1 MEACWPPF
9 LFHVIASGGRKAPRG
24 NLLYKWLIR
33 IDKQILFTGDCFGHT
48 CPGVSAGD
56 NLPRNDIFS
65 ICGYNSPAM
74 DSKTLHVL
82 EYPKILKR
90 LKAYC
95 DFSASMELARALEP
109 TDSYDLALAR
119 LAETTEARRLFSVQ
133 DIGIGGAHDIR
144 PAADL
149 AARGGV
155 LDPQQL
161 LDVKSTLIS
170 CREIKKSLE
179 RKTDEYPR
187 LAGLAAGLP
196 ESHGIVDAI
205 TRVLSERGEVLDSAS
220 PKLGTLRREIK
231 IAHDRLMSRLQRYLT
246 ESANKLQESII
257 TQRDGRYV
265 IPLRAEFK
273 GQIKAVIHDQSSS
286 GATLFVEPLPV
297 VELNN
302 TMRELQLQERDEER
316 RILFELSAQI
326 GGHREELTYG
336 VENLAMLDL
345 IFAKAKY
352 AEELKASEPVL
363 SQRPNVKRQKVSN
376 KGDAIESSDVQRS
389 TFDVPHIKLI
399 HARHPLL
406 EPATV
411 VPIDVDPKPGTRAI
425 VITGPNTGG
434 KTVSL
439 KTVGLLALMAQ
450 SGLHVPAQSGSEL
463 PCFHAVYADI
473 GDEQSIEQ
481 SLSTFSGH
489 ITNIIHILKQIDHRS
504 LVIFD
509 ELGAG
514 TDPQEGAALARAI
527 LSHLLETGCTV
538 LVATHYPELKTFAH
552 STDGVVN
559 ASLEFD
565 IQTLR
570 PTFHL
575 TIGLPGRSNALLIAQ
590 RLGLSQPIIDTAKG
604 EINPEDLRAD
614 KLLDDI
620 RKERN
625 RTSRERQKLEKARDK
640 LESQTKE
647 IEKRLDKIE
656 DERREV
662 LAKAR
667 AEGELEVAVLRK
679 NIDSLKSQLKK
690 AKQPLEVLKAI
701 EEKVE
706 TMEEKIEAP
715 VERQTSNV
723 IRPPSLITRHSSL
736 QLGERVL
743 VSTLNADG
751 VVTALGESD
760 AEVQIGSLRVRARL
774 VDLVRKS
781 SESVI
786 SEQSS
791 VTRHPSHVTSS
802 PAVSSPGLELNLRGK
817 LVDEGLDE
825 LERYLERAFSAG
837 LLFVRIVHGKG
848 TGRMR
853 EAVRNALKSSPYV
866 SSFEEPKDTEGGA
879 GVTVAKMA
887 K

>member
-1 MEACWPPF
+1 
-9 LFHVIASGGRKAPRG
+9 
-24 NLLYKWLIR
+24 
-33 IDKQILFTGDCFGHT
+33 
-48 CPGVSAGD
+48 
-56 NLPRNDIFS
+56 
-65 ICGYNSPAM
+65 M
-74 DSKTLHVL
+74 DSKTLSVL
-82 EYPKILKR
+82 EYPKVLER
-90 LKAYC
+90 LRTFC
-95 DFSASMELARALEP
+95 DFSASMDLARSLEP

-119 LAETTEARRLFSVQ
+119 LAETSEACKLFSIQ

-144 PAADL
+144 AAVDL

-170 CREIKKSLE
+170 SRELKRSLE
-179 RKTDEYPR
+179 RKMDEYPR
-187 LAGLAAGLP
+187 LAQLAAGLP

-205 TRVLSERGEVLDSAS
+205 SRVLSERGEVLDSAS
-220 PKLGTLRREIK
+220 PKLSTLRREIK

-246 ESANKLQESII
+246 ESANKLQEPII

-273 GQIKAVIHDQSSS
+273 GQIKAIVHDQSSS
-286 GATLFVEPLPV
+286 GATLFVEPLPI

-302 TMRELQLQERDEER
+302 QVRELQLQARDEER
-316 RILFELSAQI
+316 RILYELSAEI
-326 GGHREELTYG
+326 GAYRDELTYG

-352 AEELKASEPVL
+352 AEELKASAPVL
-363 SQRPNVKRQKVSN
+363 HKLEGRKHRDEVQ
-376 KGDAIESSDVQRS
+376 SSAVDHLPS
-389 TFDVPHIKLI
+389 IKLMG
-399 HARHPLL
+399 ARHPLL
-406 EPATV
+406 DPQTV

-439 KTVGLLALMAQ
+439 KTVGLLVLMAQ
-450 SGLHVPAQSGSEL
+450 SGLHVPARSGSEL
-463 PCFHAVYADI
+463 PCFHVVYADI

-489 ITNIIHILKQIDHRS
+489 ITNIIRILKQIDPRS

-527 LSHLLETGCTV
+527 LSFLLETGCTT

-552 STDGVVN
+552 STEGVVN

-565 IQTLR
+565 IKTLR
-570 PTFHL
+570 PTYHL

-590 RLGLSQPIIDTAKG
+590 RLGLPQPIIETARG
-604 EINPEDLRAD
+604 EINPDDLRAD

-625 RTSRERQKLEKARDK
+625 RTSRERQKLEKARER
-640 LESQTKE
+640 LETQSKD
-647 IEKRLDKIE
+647 IEKRLEKIE

-667 AEGELEVAVLRK
+667 AEGELEVAILKR

-690 AKQPLEVLKAI
+690 AKQPLQVLKEI

-706 TMEEKIEAP
+706 AIEEKIESP
-715 VERQTSNV
+715 VERKPNPSPISNYQLP
-723 IRPPSLITRHSSL
+723 R
-736 QLGERVL
+736 LGERVT
-743 VSTLNADG
+743 VSTLNAEG
-751 VVTALGESD
+751 MITALGESD

-774 VDLVRKS
+774 ADLIRRGQQEERPEEIREEKKPIAES
-781 SESVI
+781 SSRAAL
-786 SEQSS
+786 SG
-791 VTRHPSHVTSS
+791 TK
-802 PAVSSPGLELNLRGK
+802 SPGIELNLRGK

-825 LERYLERAFSAG
+825 LDRYLEKAYSSG

-848 TGRMR
+848 TGKLR

-866 SSFEEPKDTEGGA
+866 ASYEEPKDNEGGA
-879 GVTVAKMA
+879 GVTVARMA

>member
-1 MEACWPPF
+1 
-9 LFHVIASGGRKAPRG
+9 
-24 NLLYKWLIR
+24 
-33 IDKQILFTGDCFGHT
+33 
-48 CPGVSAGD
+48 
-56 NLPRNDIFS
+56 
-65 ICGYNSPAM
+65 M
-74 DSKTLHVL
+74 DSKTLQVL
-82 EYPKILKR
+82 EYPKILER
-90 LKAYC
+90 LKAFC

-109 TDSYDLALAR
+109 TDSSDLALAR
-119 LAETTEARRLFSVQ
+119 LAETSEARKLFSVQ

-155 LDPQQL
+155 LDPVQL
-161 LDVKSTLIS
+161 LDIKSTLIS

-187 LAGLAAGLP
+187 LAQIAAGLP

-220 PKLGTLRREIK
+220 PKLATLRREIK
-231 IAHDRLMSRLQRYLT
+231 IAHDRLMSRLQKYLT
-246 ESANKLQESII
+246 DSGNKLQEPII

-273 GQIKAVIHDQSSS
+273 GQIKAVVHDQSAS

-302 TMRELQLQERDEER
+302 KVRELELQERDEER
-316 RILFELSAQI
+316 RILYQLSAQI
-326 GGHREELTYG
+326 GEHREELIYG
-336 VENLAMLDL
+336 VENLAVLDL

-363 SQRPNVKRQKVSN
+363 HELSAN
-376 KGDAIESSDVQRS
+376 SDQRS
-389 TFDVPHIKLI
+389 AKNQKQELKTESRTLI
-399 HARHPLL
+399 RLLNARHPLL
-406 EPATV
+406 DPNTV
-411 VPIDVDPKPGTRAI
+411 VAIDVDPKPGTRAI

-450 SGLHVPAQSGSEL
+450 SGLHIPAQSGSEL
-463 PCFHAVYADI
+463 PCFQAVYADI

-527 LSHLLETGCTV
+527 LNHLLETGCTT

-552 STDGVVN
+552 STEGVVN

-565 IQTLR
+565 IKTLR
-570 PTFHL
+570 PTYHL

-590 RLGLSQPIIDTAKG
+590 RLGLHQTIIDSAKA
-604 EINPEDLRAD
+604 EIHPDDLRAD

-625 RTSRERQKLEKARDK
+625 RTSRERQKLEKARDR

-647 IEKRLDKIE
+647 LEKRLEKIE
-656 DERREV
+656 DERRDV
-662 LAKAR
+662 VAKAR
-667 AEGELEVAVLRK
+667 AEGELEVAVLKR
-679 NIDSLKSQLKK
+679 NIESLKSQLRK
-690 AKQPLEVLKAI
+690 AKQPLEALKEI
-701 EEKVE
+701 EEKVAE
-706 TMEEKIEAP
+706 IEEKIEAP
-715 VERQTSNV
+715 VERKSDQQSAV
-723 IRPPSLITRHSSL
+723 SSRSVK
-736 QLGERVL
+736 LGERVL
-743 VSTLNADG
+743 VNTLNADG

-760 AEVQIGSLRVRARL
+760 AEVQIGTLRVRARL
-774 VDLVRKS
+774 VDLQRKGQEEDS
-781 SESVI
+781 PKEKMPSV
-786 SEQSS
+786 STQRS
-791 VTRHPSHVTSS
+791 
-802 PAVSSPGLELNLRGK
+802 AVGTKSPGIELNLRGK
-817 LVDEGLDE
+817 LVEDGLDE
-825 LERYLERAFSAG
+825 LERYLERAYSSG

-848 TGRMR
+848 TGKMR
-853 EAVRNALKSSPYV
+853 EAVRNALKGSPYV
-866 SSFEEPKDTEGGA
+866 ASFEEPKDNEGGA

>member
-1 MEACWPPF
+1 MYSKADIISAF
-9 LFHVIASGGRKAPRG
+9 LFI
-24 NLLYKWLIR
+24 Y
-33 IDKQILFTGDCFGHT
+33 
-48 CPGVSAGD
+48 
-56 NLPRNDIFS
+56 
-65 ICGYNSPAM
+65 GYNSPAM
-74 DSKTLHVL
+74 DAKTLRVL
-82 EYPKILKR
+82 EYPKIRER
-90 LKAYC
+90 LKSFCA
-95 DFSASMELARALEP
+95 FSASMELALALEP
-109 TDSYDLALAR
+109 TDSYDLASAR

-144 PAADL
+144 QAVDL

-170 CREIKKSLE
+170 CRVLKKTFE
-179 RKTDEYPR
+179 RKEDEYPR
-187 LAGLAAGLP
+187 LSQIAVGLP
-196 ESHGIVDAI
+196 DSHGIVDAI
-205 TRVLSERGEVLDSAS
+205 TRILSERGEVLDSAS
-220 PKLGTLRREIK
+220 PKLATLRREIK
-231 IAHDRLMSRLQRYLT
+231 IAHDRLMSRLQKYLT
-246 ESANKLQESII
+246 DSANKLQEPII

-273 GQIKAVIHDQSSS
+273 GQIKAVVHDQSSS

-302 TMRELQLQERDEER
+302 KVRELELAARDEER
-316 RILFELSAQI
+316 RILHEVSVQV
-326 GGHREELTYG
+326 GEYQEEITYG

-345 IFAKAKY
+345 VFAKAKY
-352 AEELKASEPVL
+352 AEELKASEPIL
-363 SQRPNVKRQKVSN
+363 HPTKEEKRK
-376 KGDAIESSDVQRS
+376 KDATPPSFNLCLMQ
-389 TFDVPHIKLI
+389 
-399 HARHPLL
+399 ARHPLL
-406 EPATV
+406 DPVTV
-411 VPIDVDPKPGTRAI
+411 VPIDVDPQSGTRAI

-450 SGLHVPAQSGSEL
+450 SGMHIPAQSGSEM
-463 PCFHAVYADI
+463 PCFQDVFADI

-489 ITNIIHILKQIDHRS
+489 ITNIIRILKHIDRRS

-527 LSHLLETGCTV
+527 LNHLLETGCTT
-538 LVATHYPELKTFAH
+538 LIATHYPELKTYAH
-552 STDGVVN
+552 STEGVAN

-565 IQTLR
+565 IKTLR
-570 PTFHL
+570 PTYHL
-575 TIGLPGRSNALLIAQ
+575 TLGLPGRSNALAIAT
-590 RLGLSQPIIDTAKG
+590 RLGLPQLIIDSAKG
-604 EINPEDLRAD
+604 EIHPDDLRAD

-625 RTSRERQKLEKARDK
+625 RTSRERQKLQKQRDK
-640 LESQTKE
+640 LETQTKE
-647 IEKRLDKIE
+647 LEERLEKIE

-667 AEGELEVAVLRK
+667 AEGELEVAVLKK
-679 NIDSLKSQLKK
+679 NIESLKSQLKK
-690 AKQPLEVLKAI
+690 AKQPLEAIKSI

-706 TMEEKIEAP
+706 KIEEKVEQP
-715 VERQTSNV
+715 VERQQSEVERQVGT
-723 IRPPSLITRHSSL
+723 LK
-736 QLGERVL
+736 LGDRVT

-774 VDLVRKS
+774 IDLMRKRKEGESPKEVMQAS
-781 SESVI
+781 SA
-786 SEQSS
+786 Q
-791 VTRHPSHVTSS
+791 PSLLSTK
-802 PAVSSPGLELNLRGK
+802 SPGLELNLRGK
-817 LVDEGLDE
+817 LVEDGLDE
-825 LERYLERAFSAG
+825 LERYLERAYSAG
-837 LLFVRIVHGKG
+837 LLFVRIIHGKG
-848 TGRMR
+848 TGKMR
-853 EAVRNALKSSPYV
+853 DAVRIALKESSYV
-866 SSFEEPKDTEGGA
+866 ASFEEPKDNEGGA

>member
-1 MEACWPPF
+1 
-9 LFHVIASGGRKAPRG
+9 
-24 NLLYKWLIR
+24 
-33 IDKQILFTGDCFGHT
+33 
-48 CPGVSAGD
+48 
-56 NLPRNDIFS
+56 
-65 ICGYNSPAM
+65 M
-74 DSKTLHVL
+74 DAKTLSVLDYPKVL
-82 EYPKILKR
+82 ER
-90 LKAYC
+90 LKTFC
-95 DFSASMELARALEP
+95 DFSASMELARSLEP

-119 LAETTEARRLFSVQ
+119 LAETSEARRLFSIQ

-144 PAADL
+144 AAVDL

-170 CREIKKSLE
+170 SRELKKSLE

-187 LAGLAAGLP
+187 LAQLAAGLS
-196 ESHGIVDAI
+196 ESHGIVDSI
-205 TRVLSERGEVLDSAS
+205 SRVLSDRGEVLDSAS
-220 PKLGTLRREIK
+220 PKLSTLRREIK

-246 ESANKLQESII
+246 ESANKLQEPII

-273 GQIKAVIHDQSSS
+273 GQIKAIVHDQSSS
-286 GATLFVEPLPV
+286 GATLFVEPLPI

-302 TMRELQLQERDEER
+302 QVRELQLQERDEER
-316 RILFELSAQI
+316 RILYELSAQI
-326 GGHREELTYG
+326 GEYRDELTYG
-336 VENLAMLDL
+336 VENLALLDL

-352 AEELKASEPVL
+352 AEEIKATEPVL
-363 SQRPNVKRQKVSN
+363 HKAEGKRQKDEAQSQIAN
-376 KGDAIESSDVQRS
+376 RNSSIRLMQ
-389 TFDVPHIKLI
+389 
-399 HARHPLL
+399 ARHPLL
-406 EPATV
+406 DPQSV
-411 VPIDVDPKPGTRAI
+411 VPIDVDPQPGTRAI
-425 VITGPNTGG
+425 IITGPNTGG

-439 KTVGLLALMAQ
+439 KTVGLLVLMAQ
-450 SGLHVPAQSGSEL
+450 SGLHIPAHSGSEL

-489 ITNIIHILKQIDHRS
+489 ITNIIRILKQINHRS

-527 LSHLLETGCTV
+527 LNFLLETGCTT

-552 STDGVVN
+552 STEGVVN

-565 IQTLR
+565 IKTLR
-570 PTFHL
+570 PTYHL

-590 RLGLSQPIIDTAKG
+590 RLGLPQPIIESAKG
-604 EINPEDLRAD
+604 EINPDDLRAD

-625 RTSRERQKLEKARDK
+625 RTSRERQKLEKARDR
-640 LESQTKE
+640 LEEQTRE
-647 IEKRLDKIE
+647 IEKRLERIE
-656 DERREV
+656 DERRDV

-667 AEGELEVAVLRK
+667 AEGELEVAILKR

-690 AKQPLEVLKAI
+690 AKQPLDAIKTIEEKIEEI

-706 TMEEKIEAP
+706 AP
-715 VERQTSNV
+715 VERKANQ
-723 IRPPSLITRHSSL
+723 SSIYSYQL
-736 QLGERVL
+736 PKLGERVT
-743 VSTLNADG
+743 VSTLNAEG
-751 VVTALGESD
+751 VITALGESD

-774 VDLVRKS
+774 TDLVRKGREEERPEEKKEERKQDVEGSGRAALS
-781 SESVI
+781 S
-786 SEQSS
+786 
-791 VTRHPSHVTSS
+791 TK
-802 PAVSSPGLELNLRGK
+802 SPGIELNLRGK
-817 LVDEGLDE
+817 LVEDGLEE
-825 LERYLERAFSAG
+825 LDRYLEKAYSSG

-848 TGRMR
+848 TGRLR
-853 EAVRNALKSSPYV
+853 EAVRNALRSSPYV
-866 SSFEEPKDTEGGA
+866 ASFEEPKDNEGGA
-879 GVTVAKMA
+879 GVTVARMA

>member
-1 MEACWPPF
+1 
-9 LFHVIASGGRKAPRG
+9 
-24 NLLYKWLIR
+24 
-33 IDKQILFTGDCFGHT
+33 
-48 CPGVSAGD
+48 
-56 NLPRNDIFS
+56 
-65 ICGYNSPAM
+65 M
-74 DSKTLHVL
+74 DSKTLSVL
-82 EYPKILKR
+82 EYPKVLER
-90 LKAYC
+90 LKGFC
-95 DFSASMELARALEP
+95 DFSASMELARSLEP
-109 TDSYDLALAR
+109 TSSYELALAR
-119 LAETTEARRLFSVQ
+119 LAETSEARKLLSTN
-133 DIGIGGAHDIR
+133 DSIGIGGAHDIR

-170 CREIKKSLE
+170 SRELKRSLE
-179 RKTDEYPR
+179 RKTEEYPR
-187 LAGLAAGLP
+187 LAQIAAGLS
-196 ESHGIVDAI
+196 ESHGIVDSI
-205 TRVLSERGEVLDSAS
+205 SRVLSERGEVLDSAS
-220 PKLGTLRREIK
+220 PKLSTLRREIK

-246 ESANKLQESII
+246 ESANKLQEPII

-273 GQIKAVIHDQSSS
+273 GQIKAIVHDQSSS
-286 GATLFVEPLPV
+286 GATLFVEPLPI

-302 TMRELQLQERDEER
+302 QVRELQLQERDEER
-316 RILFELSAQI
+316 RILYELSAQI
-326 GGHREELTYG
+326 AEHRDELTYG

-352 AEELKASEPVL
+352 AEELRASAPLLHEQSIRHPRSEKHQQQEPKPE
-363 SQRPNVKRQKVSN
+363 SRQPIRLLN
-376 KGDAIESSDVQRS
+376 
-389 TFDVPHIKLI
+389 
-399 HARHPLL
+399 ARHPLL
-406 EPATV
+406 DPQTV
-411 VPIDVDPKPGTRAI
+411 VPIDIDPVSGTRAI

-439 KTVGLLALMAQ
+439 KTVGLLVLMAQ

-489 ITNIIHILKQIDHRS
+489 ITNIIRILKEIDQRS

-527 LSHLLETGCTV
+527 LNFLLETGCTT

-552 STDGVVN
+552 STEGVVN

-565 IQTLR
+565 IKTLR
-570 PTFHL
+570 PTYHL

-590 RLGLSQPIIDTAKG
+590 RLGLPQSIIESAKG
-604 EINPEDLRAD
+604 EINPDDLRAD

-625 RTSRERQKLEKARDK
+625 RTSRERQKLEKARDR
-640 LESQTKE
+640 LEAQTKE
-647 IEKRLDKIE
+647 LEKRLEKIE

-667 AEGELEVAVLRK
+667 AEGELEVAVLRR

-690 AKQPLEVLKAI
+690 AKQPLDAI
-701 EEKVE
+701 K
-706 TMEEKIEAP
+706 TIEEKIEEVEQKIEAP
-715 VERQTSNV
+715 IERKISQSANPTYQV
-723 IRPPSLITRHSSL
+723 PK
-736 QLGERVL
+736 LGERVG
-743 VSTLNADG
+743 VSTLNAEG
-751 VVTALGESD
+751 VITALGESD

-774 VDLVRKS
+774 ADLVRKGREEERTEEKKEERKQPAES
-781 SESVI
+781 SGRAALSN
-786 SEQSS
+786 
-791 VTRHPSHVTSS
+791 TK
-802 PAVSSPGLELNLRGK
+802 SPGIELNLRGK
-817 LVDEGLDE
+817 LVEDGLEE
-825 LERYLERAFSAG
+825 LDRYLERAYSSG

-848 TGRMR
+848 TGRLR

-866 SSFEEPKDTEGGA
+866 ASFEEPKDSEGGA

>member
-1 MEACWPPF
+1 
-9 LFHVIASGGRKAPRG
+9 
-24 NLLYKWLIR
+24 
-33 IDKQILFTGDCFGHT
+33 
-48 CPGVSAGD
+48 
-56 NLPRNDIFS
+56 
-65 ICGYNSPAM
+65 M
-74 DSKTLHVL
+74 DTKTLSVL
-82 EYPKILKR
+82 EYPKILER
-90 LKAYC
+90 LKAFC

-109 TDSYDLALAR
+109 TDSYDLAIAR
-119 LAETTEARRLFSVQ
+119 LEETSEARRLFSTN
-133 DIGIGGAHDIR
+133 DNIGVGGAHDIR
-144 PAADL
+144 SSVDL
-149 AARGGV
+149 ATRGGV

-161 LDVKSTLIS
+161 RDVKSTLIS
-170 CREIKKSLE
+170 CRELKKSLE

-187 LAGLAAGLP
+187 LSQIAEGLP
-196 ESHGIVDAI
+196 ESHGVVDAI
-205 TRVLSERGEVLDSAS
+205 SRVLSDRGEVLDSAS
-220 PKLGTLRREIK
+220 PKLATLRREIK

-246 ESANKLQESII
+246 ESANKLQEPII

-273 GQIKAVIHDQSSS
+273 GQIKAVVHDQSSS
-286 GATLFVEPLPV
+286 GATLFVEPLPI

-302 TMRELQLQERDEER
+302 SMRELQLQERDEER
-316 RILFELSAQI
+316 RILHELSAQI
-326 GGHREELTYG
+326 GGYREEFIYG

-352 AEELKASEPVL
+352 ADELRANAPILHSLAPTVHSRSAKHENQESKA
-363 SQRPNVKRQKVSN
+363 
-376 KGDAIESSDVQRS
+376 ESR
-389 TFDVPHIKLI
+389 TLI
-399 HARHPLL
+399 HLEHARHPLL
-406 EPATV
+406 DPQMV
-411 VPIDVDPKPGTRAI
+411 VPIDIDPRPGTRAI

-450 SGLHVPAQSGSEL
+450 SGLHIPAQSGSEL

-489 ITNIIHILKQIDHRS
+489 ITNIIRILKQIDQRS

-527 LSHLLETGCTV
+527 LKFLLETGCTT

-552 STDGVVN
+552 STEGVVN

-565 IQTLR
+565 IKTLR
-570 PTFHL
+570 PTYHL

-590 RLGLSQPIIDTAKG
+590 RLGLSQTIIESAKG

-625 RTSRERQKLEKARDK
+625 RTSRERQKLEKARDR
-640 LESQTKE
+640 LETQTKE
-647 IEKRLDKIE
+647 IEKRLEKIE

-667 AEGELEVAVLRK
+667 AEGELEVAVLKR
-679 NIDSLKSQLKK
+679 NIEALKSQLKK
-690 AKQPLEVLKAI
+690 AKQPLDVLKQLEEKVEEI

-706 TMEEKIEAP
+706 APIERRLTTNP
-715 VERQTSNV
+715 
-723 IRPPSLITRHSSL
+723 RPSSSIVNRPL
-736 QLGERVL
+736 SLGERVT
-743 VSTLNADG
+743 VSTLKTEG
-751 VVTALGESD
+751 VITALGESD

-774 VDLVRKS
+774 ADLVRKGQDI
-781 SESVI
+781 ESPEEKPKEEKTQPMEG
-786 SEQSS
+786 SARAALSG
-791 VTRHPSHVTSS
+791 TK
-802 PAVSSPGLELNLRGK
+802 SPGIELNLRGK
-817 LVDEGLDE
+817 LVEEGLEE
-825 LERYLERAFSAG
+825 LDRYLERAYSSG

-853 EAVRNALKSSPYV
+853 EAVRNALKQSPYV
-866 SSFEEPKDTEGGA
+866 ASYEEPKDNEGGA